1 MSENTMTPFRLMSL
15 PVTVALVLAIAACSK
30 SPEAEPAKAPAA
42 EADHVESGKDAPAE
56 GAEDHAEEGGEH
68 AEEGEEGKEGG
79 AALVKMDEAALKAA
93 GITLQ
98 TLQPSSLSEELRAPG
113 EVVDS
118 AYGTTLIT
126 PRVASLVVRRHAK
139 LGDEVRAGAPLATL
153 ASVDVSDAQADLRI
167 AEQEWRRVSALGR
180 EAVAGRRINEAK
192 IAVDRARAKA
202 QAYGLPGTSS
212 GSVNGQ
218 FTLTA
223 PHAGRIT
230 EDDFIVGERIEP
242 GKALFRLVDESTVWV
257 DAKLPSGTVSR
268 IEAGSP
274 ATVVVGG
281 KRIAGKVLRS
291 AHRTSEATRSASIR
305 VEVPN
310 KDDRLHGGDFVEV
323 YFEAASSGNA
333 DSSTATQL
341 AVPTDAL
348 VQLEGETVVF
358 RRNVDGALEP
368 VPVRAGEV
376 IGDRT
381 VIREGLKAGD
391 TVVVAGAFAVKS
403 QMLKAQLG
411 EGHGH

>member
-1 MSENTMTPFRLMSL
+1 MREIPMTPIRLLSL
-15 PVTVALVLAIAACSK
+15 PLSAALLLALAACSK
-30 SPEAEPAKAPAA
+30 APDAEPAKTSAA
-42 EADHVESGKDAPAE
+42 ESTEADHAKSGDADHVEE
-56 GAEDHAEEGGEH
+56 GEGGEAH
-68 AEEGEEGKEGG
+68 AEGEGEEG
-79 AALVKMDEAALKAA
+79 AAAAAVKMDEAALKAA
-93 GITLQ
+93 GIRLQ
-98 TLQPSSLSEELRAPG
+98 TLQPSSLTEELRAPG

-126 PRVASLVVRRHAK
+126 PRVEALVVRRHVR

-218 FTLTA
+218 FTLAA

-230 EDDFIVGERIEP
+230 EDEFIVGERIEP
-242 GKALFRLVDESTVWV
+242 GKALFRLVNESTVWV
-257 DAKLPSGTVSR
+257 DAKLPPGTVSR

-274 ATVVVGG
+274 ATVVIGG

-291 AHRTSEATRSASIR
+291 AHRTSDATRTASVRI
-305 VEVPN
+305 EVPN

-323 YFEAASSGNA
+323 YFEAASTGNA
-333 DSSTATQL
+333 DNSAATQL
-341 AVPTDAL
+341 AVPTDAV

-358 RRNVDGALEP
+358 RRNAEGALEP
-368 VPVRAGEV
+368 VPVRGGEV

>member
-42 EADHVESGKDAPAE
+42 EADHVEAGKDAPAE
-56 GAEDHAEEGGEH
+56 GGEDHSEEGGEY

-126 PRVASLVVRRHAK
+126 PRVASLVVRRHAR

-368 VPVRAGEV
+368 VPARVGEV

>member
-1 MSENTMTPFRLMSL
+1 MRAIPMTPFRLMTL
-15 PVTVALVLAIAACSK
+15 PLTTALLLAMAGCSK
-30 SPEAEPAKAPAA
+30 SPETESAKAPTAEAA
-42 EADHVESGKDAPAE
+42 EADHVASGEANHAE
-56 GAEDHAEEGGEH
+56 GAEEHAEGGE
-68 AEEGEEGKEGG
+68 EGET
-79 AALVKMDEAALKAA
+79 AAPVKMDEAALKAA
-93 GITLQ
+93 GIQLQ

-126 PRVASLVVRRHAK
+126 PRVEALVVRRHVK

-153 ASVDVSDAQADLRI
+153 ASVEVSDAQAELRI

-180 EAVAGRRINEAK
+180 EAVAGRRISEAK
-192 IAVDRARAKA
+192 VAVDRARAKA

-212 GSVNGQ
+212 GAVNGQ
-218 FTLTA
+218 FTLSA

-230 EDDFIVGERIEP
+230 EDDFVVGERIEP
-242 GKALFRLVDESTVWV
+242 GKPLFRLVDESTVWV
-257 DAKLPSGTVSR
+257 DAKLPPGTAPR

-274 ATVVVGG
+274 AIVVVGG
-281 KRIAGKVLRS
+281 QRIAGKVLRS
-291 AHRTSEATRSASIR
+291 AHRTSDATRNATIR
-305 VEVPN
+305 LEVPN
-310 KDDRLHGGDFVEV
+310 PDDRLHGGDFVEV
-323 YFEAASSGNA
+323 YFEAASTANTDNKA
-333 DSSTATQL
+333 ATQL

-358 RRNVDGALEP
+358 RRNAADALEP

-376 IGDRT
+376 IGDHT

-403 QMLKAQLG
+403 QLLKAQLG

>member
-1 MSENTMTPFRLMSL
+1 MRTLLMTPSRLIML
-15 PVTVALVLAIAACSK
+15 PLAAALLLAISACSK
-30 SPEAEPAKAPAA
+30 TPETESTQAPTAEHAESS
-42 EADHVESGKDAPAE
+42 EADHAE
-56 GAEDHAEEGGEH
+56 GAEAHAEAG
-68 AEEGEEGKEGG
+68 EEGE
-79 AALVKMDEAALKAA
+79 AAEPVKMDEAALKAA
-93 GITLQ
+93 GIKLQ

-126 PRVASLVVRRHAK
+126 PRVESLVVRRHAK
-139 LGDEVRAGAPLATL
+139 LGDEVRAGAPLVTL
-153 ASVDVSDAQADLRI
+153 ARVEVSDAQADLRI

-192 IAVDRARAKA
+192 VAVERARAKA

-223 PHAGRIT
+223 PHAGRLT
-230 EDDFIVGERIEP
+230 EDDFVVGERIEP

-257 DAKLPSGTVSR
+257 DAKLPSGTASR
-268 IEAGSP
+268 IEAGSA
-274 ATVVVGG
+274 ATIVVGG
-281 KRIAGKVLRS
+281 EHLVGKVLRS
-291 AHRTSEATRSASIR
+291 AHRTSEATRNASVR

-310 KDDRLHGGDFVEV
+310 EGDRLHGGDFVEV
-323 YFEAASSGNA
+323 YFEAAPAANTDDKSA
-333 DSSTATQL
+333 MQL
-341 AVPTDAL
+341 AVPTEAL
-348 VQLEGETVVF
+348 VQLESETVVF
-358 RRNVDGALEP
+358 RRNRAGALEP
-368 VPVRAGEV
+368 VPVRVGEV

-391 TVVVAGAFAVKS
+391 NVVVAGAFAVKS
-403 QMLKAQLG
+403 QILKAQLG

>member
-1 MSENTMTPFRLMSL
+1 MREITMIPFRLMTL
-15 PVTVALVLAIAACSK
+15 PLAAAVMLAIAGCSK
-30 SPEAEPAKAPAA
+30 SPEADPVKAAAA
-42 EADHVESGKDAPAE
+42 ESAE
-56 GAEDHAEEGGEH
+56 PGHDEAKEGEH
-68 AEEGEEGKEGG
+68 AEGTEEHGEEGE
-79 AALVKMDEAALKAA
+79 ATEPVKMDEAALKAA
-93 GITLQ
+93 GIQLQ

-126 PRVASLVVRRHAK
+126 PRVEALVVRRHAK

-153 ASVDVSDAQADLRI
+153 ASVEVSDAQADLRI

-212 GSVNGQ
+212 GGVNGQ

-230 EDDFIVGERIEP
+230 EDEFIVGERIEP
-242 GKALFRLVDESTVWV
+242 GKALFRLVDESVVWV
-257 DAKLPSGTVSR
+257 DAKMAPGTVSR

-274 ATVVVGG
+274 ATVVIGG
-281 KRIAGKVLRS
+281 ERIAGKVLRS
-291 AHRTSEATRSASIR
+291 AHRTSDATRTASVRI
-305 VEVPN
+305 EVPN
-310 KDDRLHGGDFVEV
+310 TDDRLHGGDFVEV
-323 YFEAASSGNA
+323 YFEAASA
-333 DSSTATQL
+333 ASSDNKSATQL

-358 RRNVDGALEP
+358 RRNAVGALEP

-376 IGDRT
+376 IGDHT

-391 TVVVAGAFAVKS
+391 AIVVAGAFAVKS

>member
-1 MSENTMTPFRLMSL
+1 MRITPMNQIRLLSL
-15 PVTVALVLAIAACSK
+15 PLTAALLLAITGCSK
-30 SPEAEPAKAPAA
+30 TTDAEAPKTPSAEPT
-42 EADHVESGKDAPAE
+42 EAGHDESKE
-56 GAEDHAEEGGEH
+56 GEH
-68 AEEGEEGKEGG
+68 AVGEEEHGKEGEEGE
-79 AALVKMDEAALKAA
+79 AAAPVKMDEAALKAA
-93 GITLQ
+93 GIQLQ

-126 PRVASLVVRRHAK
+126 PRVEALVVRRHAK

-153 ASVDVSDAQADLRI
+153 ASVEVSDAQADLRI

-212 GSVNGQ
+212 GGVNGQ

-230 EDDFIVGERIEP
+230 EDEFIVGERIEP
-242 GKALFRLVDESTVWV
+242 GKALFRLVDESIVWV
-257 DAKLPSGTVSR
+257 DAKLPPGTVSR
-268 IEAGSP
+268 IKSGSP
-274 ATVVVGG
+274 ATVVIGG
-281 KRIAGKVLRS
+281 ERISGKVLRS
-291 AHRTSEATRSASIR
+291 AHRTSDTTRTASVRI
-305 VEVPN
+305 EVPN

-323 YFEAASSGNA
+323 YFEAASTA
-333 DSSTATQL
+333 SSNNKSATQL

-358 RRNVDGALEP
+358 RRNAVGALEP

-376 IGDRT
+376 IGDHT
-381 VIREGLKAGD
+381 AIREGLKAGD

>member
-1 MSENTMTPFRLMSL
+1 MREITMIPFRLMTL
-15 PVTVALVLAIAACSK
+15 PLAAAVMLAMVGCSK
-30 SPEAEPAKAPAA
+30 SPEADPVKAAAA
-42 EADHVESGKDAPAE
+42 ESSASAEPDHDEAKE
-56 GAEDHAEEGGEH
+56 GEH
-68 AEEGEEGKEGG
+68 DEGPEEHGEEGEATEP
-79 AALVKMDEAALKAA
+79 VKMDEAALKAA
-93 GITLQ
+93 GIQLQ

-126 PRVASLVVRRHAK
+126 PRVEALVVRRHAK

-153 ASVDVSDAQADLRI
+153 ASVEVSDAQADLRI

-212 GSVNGQ
+212 GGVNGQ

-230 EDDFIVGERIEP
+230 EDEFIVGERIEP
-242 GKALFRLVDESTVWV
+242 GKALFRLVDESVVWV
-257 DAKLPSGTVSR
+257 DAKMSPGTVSR

-274 ATVVVGG
+274 ATVVIGG
-281 KRIAGKVLRS
+281 ERVAGKVLRS
-291 AHRTSEATRSASIR
+291 AHRTSDATRTASVRI
-305 VEVPN
+305 EVPN
-310 KDDRLHGGDFVEV
+310 TDDRLHGGDFVEV
-323 YFEAASSGNA
+323 YFEAASTA
-333 DSSTATQL
+333 SSNNKSATQL

-348 VQLEGETVVF
+348 VQVEGETVVF
-358 RRNVDGALEP
+358 RRNAAGALEP

-376 IGDRT
+376 IGDHT

>member
-1 MSENTMTPFRLMSL
+1 MREISMDRIRLLTL
-15 PVTVALVLAIAACSK
+15 PLAAALLLVLASCSK
-30 SPEAEPAKAPAA
+30 STDADATKPGA
-42 EADHVESGKDAPAE
+42 EA
-56 GAEDHAEEGGEH
+56 EH
-68 AEEGEEGKEGG
+68 AEGEESHAEAGEEE
-79 AALVKMDEAALKAA
+79 AAGPVKMDEATMKAA
-93 GITLQ
+93 GVRLQ

-126 PRVASLVVRRHAK
+126 PRVEALVVRRHAK

-153 ASVDVSDAQADLRI
+153 ASVEVSDAQAELRI

-180 EAVAGRRINEAK
+180 EAVSGRRITEAK
-192 IAVDRARAKA
+192 VAVDRARAKA
-202 QAYGLPGTSS
+202 QAYGLPGTAS
-212 GSVNGQ
+212 GGVNGQ

-223 PHAGRIT
+223 PHSGRIT
-230 EDDFIVGERIEP
+230 EDEFVVGERIEP
-242 GKALFRLVDESTVWV
+242 GKALFRLVDESVVWV

-268 IEAGSP
+268 IEPGSP
-274 ATVVVGG
+274 AIIVVGG
-281 KRIAGKVLRS
+281 ERITGKVLRS
-291 AHRTSEATRSASIR
+291 AHRTSDATRTASVR
-305 VEVPN
+305 LEVPN

-323 YFEAASSGNA
+323 YFEAASTA
-333 DSSTATQL
+333 DANNKAAMRL
-341 AVPTDAL
+341 AIPTDAL

-358 RRNVDGALEP
+358 RRNAQSDLEQ
-368 VPVRAGEV
+368 VPVRTGEV

-403 QMLKAQLG
+403 QILKAQLG

>member
-42 EADHVESGKDAPAE
+42 EADHVESGEAGPAE
-56 GAEDHAEEGGEH
+56 GGEEHGEEGGT
-68 AEEGEEGKEGG
+68 AGP
-79 AALVKMDEAALKAA
+79 VKMDDAALKAA

-98 TLQPSSLSEELRAPG
+98 TLHPSSLSEELRAPG

-126 PRVASLVVRRHAK
+126 PRVAALVVRRHAR

-153 ASVDVSDAQADLRI
+153 ASVEVSDAQADLRI

-202 QAYGLPGTSS
+202 QAYGLPGSSS

-218 FTLTA
+218 FTLSA

-230 EDDFIVGERIEP
+230 EDEFVVGERIEP

-257 DAKLPSGTVSR
+257 DATLPSGTVSR

-274 ATVVVGG
+274 ATVVIGG
-281 KRIAGKVLRS
+281 QRIAGKVLRS
-291 AHRTSEATRSASIR
+291 AHRTSDATRTASVRI
-305 VEVPN
+305 EVPN

-323 YFEAASSGNA
+323 YFDAGSSASVDNGSI
-333 DSSTATQL
+333 TELT
-341 AVPTDAL
+341 VPTEAL
-348 VQLEGETVVF
+348 VQLQGETVVF
-358 RRNVDGALEP
+358 RRNAAGALEP
-368 VPVRAGEV
+368 VPVRIGEA

-381 VIREGLKAGD
+381 MVREGVKAGD
-391 TVVVAGAFAVKS
+391 VVVASGAFTLKS
-403 QMLKAQLG
+403 QMLKSQLG
-411 EGHGH
+411 EE

>member
-1 MSENTMTPFRLMSL
+1 MREITMIPFRLMTL
-15 PVTVALVLAIAACSK
+15 PLAAAVMLAIAGCSK
-30 SPEAEPAKAPAA
+30 SPEADPVKAAAA
-42 EADHVESGKDAPAE
+42 ESAE
-56 GAEDHAEEGGEH
+56 PGHDEAKEGEH
-68 AEEGEEGKEGG
+68 AEGTEKPGEESE
-79 AALVKMDEAALKAA
+79 ATEPVKMDEAALKAA
-93 GITLQ
+93 GIQLQ
-98 TLQPSSLSEELRAPG
+98 TLQPSSISEELRAPG

-126 PRVASLVVRRHAK
+126 PRVEALVVRRHAK

-153 ASVDVSDAQADLRI
+153 ASVEVSDAQADLRI

-212 GSVNGQ
+212 GGVNGQ

-230 EDDFIVGERIEP
+230 EDEFIVGERIEP
-242 GKALFRLVDESTVWV
+242 GKALFRLVDESVVWV
-257 DAKLPSGTVSR
+257 DAKMSPGTVSR

-274 ATVVVGG
+274 ATVVIGG
-281 KRIAGKVLRS
+281 ERVVGKVMRS
-291 AHRTSEATRSASIR
+291 AHRTSDATRTASVRI
-305 VEVPN
+305 EVPN
-310 KDDRLHGGDFVEV
+310 TDDRLHGGDFVEV
-323 YFEAASSGNA
+323 YFEAASA
-333 DSSTATQL
+333 ASSNNKSATQL

-358 RRNVDGALEP
+358 RRNAAGALEP

-376 IGDRT
+376 IGDYT

>member
-1 MSENTMTPFRLMSL
+1 MREITMIPFRLMTL
-15 PVTVALVLAIAACSK
+15 PLAAAVMLAIAGCSK
-30 SPEAEPAKAPAA
+30 SPEADPVKAAA
-42 EADHVESGKDAPAE
+42 VESAE
-56 GAEDHAEEGGEH
+56 PGHDEAKEGEH
-68 AEEGEEGKEGG
+68 AEGTEENAEEGE
-79 AALVKMDEAALKAA
+79 AAEPVKMDEAALKAA
-93 GITLQ
+93 GIQLQ

-126 PRVASLVVRRHAK
+126 PRVEALVVRRHAK

-153 ASVDVSDAQADLRI
+153 ASVEVSDAQADLRI

-242 GKALFRLVDESTVWV
+242 GKALFRLVDESVVWV
-257 DAKLPSGTVSR
+257 DAKMSPGTVSR

-274 ATVVVGG
+274 ATVVIGG
-281 KRIAGKVLRS
+281 ERVAGKVLRS
-291 AHRTSEATRSASIR
+291 AHRTSDATRTASVRI
-305 VEVPN
+305 EVPN
-310 KDDRLHGGDFVEV
+310 LDDRLHGGDFVEV
-323 YFEAASSGNA
+323 YFEAASSA
-333 DSSTATQL
+333 SSDNKGASQL

-358 RRNVDGALEP
+358 RRNAAGALEP

>member
-1 MSENTMTPFRLMSL
+1 MSEHTMTPFRLISL
-15 PVTVALVLAIAACSK
+15 PLTAALLLAIVGCSK
-30 SPEAEPAKAPAA
+30 SPEAESAKAPVAEA
-42 EADHVESGKDAPAE
+42 NHAESGEADHA
-56 GAEDHAEEGGEH
+56 EGGEEH
-68 AEEGEEGKEGG
+68 GEEGETAGP
-79 AALVKMDEAALKAA
+79 VKMDEAALKAA
-93 GITLQ
+93 GIQLQ

-126 PRVASLVVRRHAK
+126 PRVEALVVRRHAK

-153 ASVDVSDAQADLRI
+153 ASVEVSDAQAELRI

-180 EAVAGRRINEAK
+180 EAVAGRRISEAK
-192 IAVDRARAKA
+192 VAVDRARAKA
-202 QAYGLPGTSS
+202 QAYGLPGTAS
-212 GSVNGQ
+212 GGVNGQ
-218 FTLTA
+218 FTLNA

-230 EDDFIVGERIEP
+230 EDDFVVGERIEP
-242 GKALFRLVDESTVWV
+242 GKALFRLVDESVVWV
-257 DAKLPSGTVSR
+257 DAILPPGTVSR
-268 IEAGSP
+268 IAAGSP

-281 KRIAGKVLRS
+281 ERLMGKVMRS
-291 AHRTSEATRSASIR
+291 AHRTSDTTRTASVR
-305 VEVPN
+305 LEVPN
-310 KDDRLHGGDFVEV
+310 TDDRLHGGDFVEV
-323 YFEAASSGNA
+323 YFETASAAATVNKA
-333 DSSTATQL
+333 ATQL

-358 RRNVDGALEP
+358 RRNASGALEP

-391 TVVVAGAFAVKS
+391 SVVVAGAFAVKS